1 MPGPFFFFAVI
12 VELVTLATA
21 IRFAFRP
28 AERTL
33 AILRPL
39 CAATAFS
46 SLAAF
51 FLGIANGLAG
61 FNRALERAADPT
73 GAAQAYRMLWGGLA
87 EAPAAL
93 ILGFAILAVSWLLA
107 AVGLRRQA

>member
-1 MPGPFFFFAVI
+1 MPGPFFLFAVI
-12 VELVTLATA
+12 VELATLATA

-33 AILRPL
+33 AVLRPL
-39 CAATAFS
+39 CAATVFA

-51 FLGIANGLAG
+51 FLGISNALVGV
-61 FNRALERAADPT
+61 NRMLERATDP
-73 GAAQAYRMLWGGLA
+73 AATAQVWRMFTGGLA

-93 ILGFAILAVSWLLA
+93 ILGFAFLAVCWLLT
-107 AVGLRRQA
+107 AVGLHRQA

>member
-1 MPGPFFFFAVI
+1 MPGPFFFFALI

-21 IRFAFRP
+21 VRFAFRP
-28 AERTL
+28 AEKTL
-33 AILRPL
+33 SILRPL

-61 FNRALERAADPT
+61 FSRVLERATDPAST
-73 GAAQAYRMLWGGLA
+73 AQAYRMLVGGLA

-93 ILGFAILAVSWLLA
+93 ILGFAFLAVSWLLA
-107 AVGLRRQA
+107 AVGLSRQA